1 MGFPYDAAFLALLAV
16 YLVYSVWQHL
26 DPRFPILAALILLVV
41 TALVDA
47 AGAGAEANTL
57 AVFVFFLLAGGVL
70 LLLIDSVRPRP
81 SADVR
86 TRESPGSG
94 PEPPIDGPRPN

>member
-47 AGAGAEANTL
+47 VEPGPKRT
-57 AVFVFFLLAGGVL
+57 
-70 LLLIDSVRPRP
+70 P
-81 SADVR
+81 SPCSSSSY
-86 TRESPGSG
+86 SPA
-94 PEPPIDGPRPN
+94 